1 MKSLLALSAACLI
14 AVPAA
19 AEAPAISAAFA
30 QIMEPRSVVSMRDVD
45 AYFERP
51 ADARADALLL
61 PLRFCVKRVGTT
73 QPEDAI
79 TPFNQNGYGIVEGA
93 PAAGA
98 RKHIS
103 GGSRRADGGWDLVV
117 DLYRGRDGE
126 VACGRLSRAF
136 AAIYFSVDAAGRPIA
151 GPVEVRGFMMDGSSR
166 CRTPMASVQLDYRL
180 SP

>member
-1 MKSLLALSAACLI
+1 MKTLLALSAACFL

-30 QIMEPRSVVSMRDVD
+30 QIMEPRQVVSMRDVD
-45 AYFERP
+45 ACFERDV
-51 ADARADALLL
+51 DARADALLL

-73 QPEDAI
+73 QPEDAM

-103 GGSRRADGGWDLVV
+103 GGARRADGGWDLVV

-126 VACGRLSRAF
+126 VSCGRLSRAF
-136 AAIYFSVDAAGRPIA
+136 AAITSRGRRRPADRRARRGAGLH
-151 GPVEVRGFMMDGSSR
+151 DGWR
-166 CRTPMASVQLDYRL
+166 ATVPQADGGVQLDYRRV
-180 SP
+180 P

>member
-1 MKSLLALSAACLI
+1 MKTLLALSAACLL

-30 QIMEPRSVVSMRDVD
+30 QISEPRPVVSMRDVD
-45 AYFERP
+45 ACFERP
-51 ADARADALLL
+51 ADERADALLL

-103 GGSRRADGGWDLVV
+103 GGSRRADGGWDIVV

-126 VACGRLSRAF
+126 SACGRLSRAF
-136 AAIYFSVDAAGRPIA
+136 AAIYFPVDAVGRPIA
-151 GPVEVRGFMMDGSSR
+151 GPVEVRGFMMDGSSG
-166 CRTPMASVQLDYRL
+166 CRTPMAGVQLDYRRT
-180 SP
+180 P